1 MPPKHVELASQRRKR
16 LTMRLLTLLLLLL
29 PLPRIL
35 PKQIQKPRLPRLIPS
50 LLQHKLPQPR
60 LQPRL
65 LIHQLPQ
72 LVLRQLQQRP
82 KTRGRNRLGAPYESF
97 PEWWIR
103 PYFFGD
109 EAGEEGGGD
118 VPDEGFVGRDG
129 LDYLYFF
136 RIVVVVLLN

>member
-1 MPPKHVELASQRRKR
+1 MSSKHVELASQRRKR
-16 LTMRLLTLLLLLL
+16 LTLLLLLL
-29 PLPRIL
+29 SLPRIL

-82 KTRGRNRLGAPYESF
+82 KTRWRNRLGAPYESF

-118 VPDEGFVGRDG
+118 VADEGFVGRDG
-129 LDYLYFF
+129 LDYLFLEG
-136 RIVVVVLLN
+136 IVVVVSFYGVN